1 MARFRGAKSY
11 GYEASQY
18 EPAAYEPVTERV
30 RGTFGPEYSGGRAV
44 GGWMLGA
51 AIGAGVGLAAL
62 LATRAFGRTSGQ
74 GRVVRLEKS
83 VQIGRPRREVFEAWS
98 RMDELPRKISFLE
111 SVRDFGLRSH
121 WAVNIDGKRFDWD
134 AETTQEIEGQ
144 AIGWKSIS
152 GPKHTGRIN
161 FAELGGDTLVHVVIN
176 YQPPMGLGTLFT
188 PAGAHLEQYLEQAL
202 RDFKSALEGKGQE
215 QYTEGRATGTY
226 GSGFAGANPGP
237 AEGSTQ
243 TSRFG
248 GSIDEANP
256 VDYTRPPEKPY

>member
-1 MARFRGAKSY
+1 MARFRGSKSY
-11 GYEASQY
+11 GYEPAQF
-18 EPAAYEPVTERV
+18 EPAQYEPVTERV
-30 RGTFGPEYSGGRAV
+30 RGTYGPDFERGKAM
-44 GGWMLGA
+44 GGWALGA
-51 AIGAGVGLAAL
+51 ALGAGVGLAAL
-62 LATRAFGRTSGQ
+62 LATRAFGRTAGQ

-98 RMDELPRKISFLE
+98 RLDELPRKVSFIE
-111 SVRDFGLRSH
+111 SVRDFGNRSH

-161 FAELGGDTLVHVVIN
+161 FAELGNDTLVHVVIN
-176 YQPPMGLGTLFT
+176 YQPPMGFGNLFS
-188 PAGAHLEQYLEQAL
+188 PAGGHLENYIEQAL
-202 RDFKSALEGKGQE
+202 RDFKAALEGKGQE
-215 QYTEGRATGTY
+215 QYTEGRATGTF
-226 GSGFAGANPGP
+226 GSGIST
-237 AEGSTQ
+237 GSPSQGGTQ